1 LALLPTIEPTLEI
14 LADHGVEHIVVG
26 GVAGILQGAPI
37 TTFDLDIVHRRTPA
51 NVARLLRALQAL
63 EARYRN
69 DPRDLAPGESHLMA
83 AGHNLLTTRFG
94 SLDVL
99 GTIGKGLGYE
109 DLVGHSIDIQL
120 ATRRVTVL
128 GLARLIEVKQD
139 AGRAKDLAV
148 LPTLKATLSENE
160 KKSRI

>member
-1 LALLPTIEPTLEI
+1 
-14 LADHGVEHIVVG
+14 
-26 GVAGILQGAPI
+26 
-37 TTFDLDIVHRRTPA
+37 
-51 NVARLLRALQAL
+51 
-63 EARYRN
+63 
-69 DPRDLAPGESHLMA
+69 MA